1 MTVGII
7 VALPD
12 ELITLTSR
20 SLEKGQAAQISETV
34 MIIYS
39 GAGSKNAQAAAE
51 QLITQ
56 GVTGLI
62 SWGCA
67 AGLAATLKPG
77 DLLLAD
83 SLLDHAQKPVR
94 FKLDWQQQTKDIL
107 TAIMPIKTGCLLE
120 SQQLVASS
128 DAKKQLHLDT
138 HAAILDMESIAIAN
152 VAWQHQLPFLAI
164 RAVADPVTMNLPN
177 AVQHALNSQGD
188 VILSKLGWFL
198 IAHPS
203 ELWGLIKLGLNFNA
217 AKKTLSQVAKQLD
230 LITAQGNN
238 V

>member
-12 ELITLTSR
+12 ELITLTSL
-20 SLEKGQAAQISETV
+20 SLEKGQTAQISDTV
-34 MIIYS
+34 LVIYS

-51 QLITQ
+51 RLIAQ

-67 AGLAATLKPG
+67 AGLAPTLKPG

-83 SLLDHAQKPVR
+83 SLLDHAQKPVH
-94 FKLDWQQQTKDIL
+94 FNLDWQQQSKVIL
-107 TAIMPIKTGCLLE
+107 SATLPVQTGCLLE
-120 SQQLVASS
+120 SQQLVSS
-128 DAKKQLHLDT
+128 PDAKKQLHIDT
-138 HAAILDMESIAIAN
+138 HAAALDMESVAIAN
-152 VAWQHQLPFLAI
+152 LAWQHQLPFLVI
-164 RAVADPVTMNLPN
+164 RAVADPVTMRLPN
-177 AVQHALNSQGD
+177 AVQHALNEQGD
-188 VILSKLGWFL
+188 VVLSKLGWFL

-217 AKKTLSQVAKQLD
+217 AKKTLSQVSKQLN
-230 LITAQGNN
+230 LITAQEK
-238 V
+238 